1 VAPFFFVKKKDGS
14 LQPIQDYWRLNEATI
29 KNKYPLPL
37 IQELINKVQG
47 VKYSTKL
54 DIQWGYNNVR
64 IKERDEWKAAFQT
77 NQGLFKPLVMY
88 FGMCNSPATFQL
100 MMDTLFHELI
110 MTGKIMIYMDDILI
124 FTQTIEEH

>member
-1 VAPFFFVKKKDGS
+1 
-14 LQPIQDYWRLNEATI
+14 
-29 KNKYPLPL
+29 L

-47 VKYSTKL
+47 AKYSTKL
-54 DIQWGYNNVR
+54 DIRWGYNNVR
-64 IKERDEWKAAFQT
+64 IKEGDEWKAAFQT